1 MEKCN
6 AFARVTCSHM
16 LHALEGVDMSV
27 NMGTTKKYLHNSA
40 KLYII

>member
-6 AFARVTCSHM
+6 AFARVM
-16 LHALEGVDMSV
+16 YLYQLYGLKGDMSV
-27 NMGTTKKYLHNSA
+27 NVGTTKKYLHNSA